1 MILNI
6 AGEFFNTDEFED
18 IFHREE
24 IKTVFITTSTYGC
37 QRIEYDSLEEIQ
49 DLVMWERLQTIT
61 NKDVFQAMYTLIMV
75 CEYYVNS
82 KTQCIECPLQN
93 ELGCMLNTIPINWR

>member
-6 AGEFFNTDEFED
+6 SGYMFDTDELED

-24 IKTVFITTSTYGC
+24 IKTVFITTSTYGF
-37 QRIEYDSLEEIQ
+37 QKIKYDTEEEVT
-49 DLVMWERLQTIT
+49 DLLIWEKLQTIT
-61 NKDVFQAMYTLIMV
+61 NKDVFQAAYTLSMV
-75 CEYYVNS
+75 CEYYINS